1 MGSISWGWLI
11 VGFLLGAFFGG
22 KVFGAIGMGSKSS

>member
-11 VGFLLGAFFGG
+11 VGFLLGAFLGG
-22 KVFGAIGMGSKSS
+22 KVFGAVGLGKSS